1 MSRHLEVQGSQRE
14 GPAQLVALGGR
25 LEDAPVSGDLQDE
38 QVSQGDLLKTGTV
51 PSPSE
56 RPRPVFRSAS
66 LSALGHFP
74 PACPVPP
81 PMAPC
86 LRVWPPRH

>member
-38 QVSQGDLLKTGTV
+38 QV
-51 PSPSE
+51 
-56 RPRPVFRSAS
+56 
-66 LSALGHFP
+66 
-74 PACPVPP
+74 
-81 PMAPC
+81 
-86 LRVWPPRH
+86 